1 MSMKVIKPTTFASAM
16 LVSSTAIETYA
27 GWAAGT
33 TYAKGNRVDYGTHI
47 YESLVNSN
55 LGNTPDT
62 SPTHWIL
69 IGPDNV
75 HAMFDD
81 EVSTATTAT
90 NSLTVVLATGL
101 VNSMAL
107 INVTGASASVTVTD
121 GAGGP
126 VVFTRTI
133 DLDGTIIGD
142 WYQYFFEPYVQK
154 EELTI
159 TDLPPYVNARLT
171 VTVTATGPVGIGN
184 LVFGTIYELGEVE
197 LGASLGTDDY
207 STVTTD
213 EFGVAT
219 LVRRNSAKRSEL
231 QLLVAR
237 NQMRKVFQV
246 LDDLR
251 ATPCVWIPSPD
262 DQDAPLSVFGI
273 RSSFRVVVEYPSD
286 VLCSLELKGM
296 T

>member
-1 MSMKVIKPTTFASAM
+1 MTMQVIKPVTFTEAM
-16 LVSSTAIETYA
+16 LVSSTATETYA
-27 GWAAGT
+27 AWAVGT
-33 TYAKGNRVDYGTHI
+33 TYAKGARVRYGARV
-47 YESLVNSN
+47 YESLVASN
-55 LGNTPDT
+55 VGNTPST
-62 SPTHWIL
+62 SPTSWL
-69 IGPDNV
+69 DIGPTNTM
-75 HAMFDD
+75 AMFDD
-81 EVSTATTAT
+81 EVNTSTTAT
-90 NSLTVVLATGL
+90 NNLTVVLATGL
-101 VNSMAL
+101 VNSVAL
-107 INVTGASASVTVTD
+107 INITGASATITVTD

-171 VTVTATGPVGIGN
+171 VNVTATGPVGVGN
-184 LVFGTIYELGEVE
+184 LVFGTIYDLGEPA

-207 STVTTD
+207 SSVNID
-213 EFGVAT
+213 EFGTTT

-246 LDDLR
+246 LNDLR

-273 RSSFRVVVEYPSD
+273 RSSFRVVVDYPAH

>member
-1 MSMKVIKPTTFASAM
+1 MTMKVIKPTPFVESM
-16 LVSSTAIETYA
+16 LVSSTATEAYA
-27 GWAAGT
+27 AWLAGT
-33 TYAKGNRVDYGTHI
+33 TYAKGARVRYAGRI
-47 YESLVNSN
+47 YESLVASN
-55 LGNTPDT
+55 TGNTPNTATASWVD
-62 SPTHWIL
+62 
-69 IGPDNV
+69 IGPTNTL
-75 HAMFDD
+75 AMFDD

-90 NSLTVVLATGL
+90 GSLTVVLSPGL
-101 VNSMAL
+101 INSMAL
-107 INVTGASASVTVTD
+107 VNLSGTTVTISVTD

-126 VVFTRTI
+126 VVFSRTI

-154 EELTI
+154 SELTI
-159 TDLPPYVNARLT
+159 TDLPPYANARLT
-171 VTVTATGPVGIGN
+171 VTVTATGAVGVGN
-184 LVFGTIYELGEVE
+184 LVFGTIYELGEVRF
-197 LGASLGTDDY
+197 GVSLGTDDY
-207 STVTTD
+207 SAVNTD
-213 EFGVAT
+213 EFGITT

-251 ATPCVWIPSPD
+251 ATPCVWIPSPE

-273 RSSFRVVVEYPSD
+273 RSSFRVVVEYPNY

>member
-1 MSMKVIKPTTFASAM
+1 MSMKVIKPITFTEAM
-16 LVSSTAIETYA
+16 LVSSTATEPYA
-27 GWAAGT
+27 AWAAGT
-33 TYAKGNRVDYGTHI
+33 TYAKGARVRYGART
-47 YESLVNSN
+47 YESLVASN
-55 LGNTPDT
+55 VGNTPTT
-62 SPTHWIL
+62 SPTSWVD
-69 IGPDNV
+69 IGPTNTL
-75 HAMFDD
+75 AMFDD

-107 INVTGASASVTVTD
+107 VNVTGASATVTVTD

-184 LVFGTIYELGEVE
+184 LVFGTIYELGEVG

-231 QLLVAR
+231 QLLIAR